1 MIPINTTFAPLQVF
15 VDELARFGMSHAVT
29 CPGSRN
35 APIALSLAG
44 HPQIQALS
52 VLDERSA
59 GFVALGI
66 AKEIGGDIPVAVT
79 VTSGTAAANL
89 LPAVVEAHEAAIP
102 LIVLTADRPPE
113 LREVGAGQ
121 AIDQIKL
128 YGSFAKW
135 FAEVGNHPPGRAS
148 AIHHRQ
154 LACRAASVATS
165 GRPGPVH
172 LNFAL
177 REPLAPRPEDG
188 LDPADWEGRE
198 DGRPWTDLGF
208 VQQTEHADP
217 DNELAELLE
226 EAERGLVLCGG
237 GHPAMTPAAVDL
249 GRRMGWPVL
258 AEPTSGGRMMR
269 TPDADPVLVVG
280 HYDLLVRSERFAGE
294 RPDLVVRVGEMPTSK
309 PLRGWLEG
317 CRQAIIDP
325 YLDWHDPT
333 RMAESIWPVTAD
345 ALYDLL
351 PEPRDT
357 YARPASDPR
366 VAWLER
372 WRVADALVA
381 EELAATDEPFEPL
394 AYNVLAEVADLIWVS
409 SSMPI
414 RDFES
419 YFPPAERP
427 LRILSNR
434 GANGI
439 DGVVSSAA
447 GAAISADGPVHL
459 VIGELALMH
468 DLGGLVSARRA
479 GAQLAILCVNNG
491 GGGIFDFLPVA
502 EQSEPASYEQH
513 IATPVDVDLATVA
526 ALGGLEHHVVGDVA
540 GVRAHLRPGTLV
552 ELRIDRAT
560 SLARHR
566 ELAAR
571 IVARLDRLGE

>member
-1 MIPINTTFAPLQVF
+1 MIPVNSTFAPIQAF

-35 APIALSLAG
+35 APIALTLAA
-44 HPQIQALS
+44 HPDIQAVS

-66 AKEIGGDIPVAVT
+66 AKEIGGEIPVAIT

-89 LPAVVEAHEAAIP
+89 LPAVVEAHEARIP

-128 YGSFAKW
+128 YGSFVKW
-135 FAEVGNHPPGRAS
+135 FAEVGSLPSGRPS

-154 LACRAASVATS
+154 LGCRAAAVATG

-172 LNFAL
+172 LNWPL
-177 REPLAPRPEDG
+177 REPLAPRAEDG
-188 LDPADWEGRE
+188 LDAADWEGRD

-208 VQQTEHADP
+208 VEGGSQPAPE
-217 DNELAELLE
+217 NEFTELLS
-226 EAERGLVLCGG
+226 EAERGLVVCGG
-237 GHPAMTPAAVDL
+237 GDPQFTAAAIQL
-249 GRRMGWPVL
+249 GVTRGWPVL
-258 AEPTSGGRMMR
+258 AEPTSGARGWPPMEV
-269 TPDADPVLVVG
+269 DPVIA
-280 HYDLLVRSERFAGE
+280 HYDLLVRSERFAAE

-309 PLRGWLEG
+309 PLRAWLEG
-317 CRQAIIDP
+317 CRQAIVDP
-325 YLDWHDPT
+325 HLDWHDPT
-333 RMAESIWPVTAD
+333 RSAESIWPLDAD
-345 ALYDLL
+345 SLYALL
-351 PEPRDT
+351 PGASGGPE
-357 YARPASDPR
+357 RP
-366 VAWLER
+366 WLDR
-372 WRVADALVA
+372 WRGADALVA
-381 EELAATDEPFEPL
+381 AELAGAEEPFEPL
-394 AYNVLAEVADLIWVS
+394 AYNVLAELADVIWVS
-409 SSMPI
+409 SSLPI
-414 RDFES
+414 RDIES
-419 YFPPAERP
+419 YFPRTERP

-447 GAAISADGPVHL
+447 GAAIAVGGPVYL
-459 VIGELALMH
+459 VIGELALLH
-468 DLGGLVSARRA
+468 DIGGLVSARRA
-479 GAQLAILCVNNG
+479 GAELAILCVNNG

-502 EQSEPASYEQH
+502 EQADPAAYEEH

-526 ALGGLEHHVVGDVA
+526 ALGGLEHRVA
-540 GVRAHLRPGTLV
+540 ASATEVRERLEPGTLV
-552 ELRIDRAT
+552 EFRTDRAT

-571 IVARLDRLGE
+571 IVAALDERFG